1 MIANSS
7 SVTKVF
13 DHVGEKFKKLWRKRM
28 YVHKYLEYSME
39 EADFEENYEA
49 FLEAKYATQKLA

>member
-39 EADFEENYEA
+39 EEHFEENYEA
-49 FLEAKYATQKLA
+49 FLEAKYAT